1 MSGPPSYVLARCDL
15 LGRILSNIQGQLIWM
30 MTLKIVM
37 VLPVKKEPR
46 SQILSY

>member
-15 LGRILSNIQGQLIWM
+15 LGPILSNIQGQLIWM

-37 VLPVKKEPR
+37 VLPVKNEPR